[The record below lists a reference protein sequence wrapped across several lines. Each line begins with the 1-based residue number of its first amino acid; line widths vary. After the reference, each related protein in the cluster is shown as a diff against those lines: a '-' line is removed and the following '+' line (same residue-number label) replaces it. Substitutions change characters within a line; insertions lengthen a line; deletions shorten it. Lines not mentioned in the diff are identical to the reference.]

1 MLLSSWTVG
10 DSATL
15 GTNQYLFTTV
25 TGGPEH
31 DATLSGNPGHIVHH
45 SLCSSVTF
53 AQSGGSLV
61 CLEAVGHLRP
71 ALLPPRFVL
80 PTYTTKVPYRF
91 QQPRRLAA

>member
-10 DSATL
+10 GSATL
-15 GTNQYLFTTV
+15 ATNQYLFTTV

-31 DATLSGNPGHIVHH
+31 VATLSGKPGHIVRH

-53 AQSGGSLV
+53 AQSESSLV

-71 ALLPPRFVL
+71 GLLSPRFVL
-80 PTYTTKVPYRF
+80 PTYTTKVPFRF